1 MTPLRSDRIRE
12 ILAKKHMSQ
21 NCFASRVDVSSS
33 YMSMLM
39 TGVRNPSPVLRRRI
53 LKALKI
59 DISRSDEIFEM
70 KG

>member
-1 MTPLRSDRIRE
+1 MTPLRSERVRE

-21 NCFASRVDVSSS
+21 NCFASRVGVSSS
-33 YMSMLM
+33 YMSMLL

-53 LKALKI
+53 LKALKM
-59 DISRSDEIFEM
+59 DKSKSEDIFEM